1 MNVFIL
7 SRELTIIQIQRPFIA
22 SARLKRLCNLLQ
34 ILPAGGSPGNQ
45 LCDFVIE
52 AELILSVLLDVV
64 EGLIR
69 LGLAIRKRLVPGT
82 HAESRRNRRKMNFRV
97 VFGDVMEPPE

>member
-34 ILPAGGSPGNQ
+34 ILSAGGSSGNQ
-45 LCDFVIE
+45 LRDFVIE

-64 EGLIR
+64 EGLI
-69 LGLAIRKRLVPGT
+69 LSAL
-82 HAESRRNRRKMNFRV
+82 E
-97 VFGDVMEPPE
+97 